1 MIPLRDKLDTRL
13 YFVPGKINGS
23 NSEDYLVDSGG
34 DGEDDAST
42 SLLVVL

>member
-1 MIPLRDKLDTRL
+1 M
-13 YFVPGKINGS
+13 NGS

-42 SLLVVL
+42 SLIVVAVTKTATSQKEIN